1 MVDASN
7 VPGIIHPIV
16 ALLIVFATAVVLFRI
31 ISHIAPRPLKFYEM
45 VLLSGLIVF
54 PFIWFPAQFVNIG
67 FKVVTLYTGFYVGTF
82 IVQAIRKARN

>member
-1 MVDASN
+1 
-7 VPGIIHPIV
+7 
-16 ALLIVFATAVVLFRI
+16 
-31 ISHIAPRPLKFYEM
+31 M

-67 FKVVTLYTGFYVGTF
+67 FKVITLYAGFYVGTF